1 MEWTMLSFVFRWPH
15 QGLIL
20 GFEYYEPTIK
30 ENWYTWKIHLAVLT
44 INYEYGFDENPY
56 DE

>member
-20 GFEYYEPTIK
+20 GFEYYEPTIN

-44 INYEYGFDENPY
+44 INYEYGYDENPY